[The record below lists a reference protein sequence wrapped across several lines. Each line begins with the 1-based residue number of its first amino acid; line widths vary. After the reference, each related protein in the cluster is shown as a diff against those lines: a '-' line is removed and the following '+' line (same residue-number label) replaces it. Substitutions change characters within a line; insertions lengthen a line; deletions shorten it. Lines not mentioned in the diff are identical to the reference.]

1 MSKIEAK
8 QFALLERR
16 VEAARMW
23 RLGCPLREIA
33 DRLKISITTAWNDI
47 QDAHKKLQMQQT
59 IPIDH
64 KRVEGWFEQEV
75 YKHEVLREWE
85 RSKQDLVEVVKV
97 PDPNEPDQLIIKSV
111 KTVRCLGDPRYIAA
125 AQAAERRQAEIY
137 GTDVDPKKIDPFA
150 GESETDDG
158 SRTVRGVVPPGEAGR
173 ALADQTRGSRRVEVD
188 LSEPVE
194 TESPTADQVPV
205 SKTRRPV
212 RRTPANKRVRGRSRV
227 RKK

>member
-1 MSKIEAK
+1 VS
-8 QFALLERR
+8 
-16 VEAARMW
+16 
-23 RLGCPLREIA
+23 
-33 DRLKISITTAWNDI
+33 LKTAWNDI

-85 RSKQDLVEVVKV
+85 RSKQDLVEIVKV

-125 AQAAERRQAEIY
+125 AQASERRQAEIY

-150 GESETDDG
+150 SESETDDG

-173 ALADQTRGSRRVEVD
+173 ALADQARGSRRVEVD
-188 LSEPVE
+188 LSEPVQAD
-194 TESPTADQVPV
+194 PPPADQVPV
-205 SKTRRPV
+205 PKARRPV
-212 RRTPANKRVRGRSRV
+212 RRPAKNKGVRGGPRV